1 MQEQWVIEAEQY
13 AKDLAERI
21 YEQITEEANYMHI
34 DRKWYFEKVV
44 QYLMAE
50 SEVNE
55 DDT

>member
-13 AKDLAERI
+13 AKDLAERV

-44 QYLMAE
+44 QYMMAE
-50 SEVNE
+50 SEG
-55 DDT
+55 